1 MNIHKQRAEAN
12 LEAAQRLLM
21 DGKTEAAVDAV
32 ITSIGL
38 ASNYLEQAL
47 DEIDRKLDY
56 LGEQTRKLGEQ
67 KV

>member
-21 DGKTEAAVDAV
+21 EGKTEAAVDAV

-38 ASNYLEQAL
+38 ASNYLEQTL
-47 DEIDRKLDY
+47 DEIDRKLEY
-56 LGEQTRKLGEQ
+56 LREQ

>member
-21 DGKTEAAVDAV
+21 EGKTEAAVDAV

-38 ASNYLEQAL
+38 TSNYLEQSL

-56 LGEQTRKLGEQ
+56 LSEQTRKLGEQ